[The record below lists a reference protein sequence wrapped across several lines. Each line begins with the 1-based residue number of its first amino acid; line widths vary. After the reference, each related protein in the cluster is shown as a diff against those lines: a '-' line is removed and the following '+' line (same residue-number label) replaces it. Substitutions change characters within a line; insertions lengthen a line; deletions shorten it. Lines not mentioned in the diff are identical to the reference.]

1 MLLLYEKNNK
11 EQQIGKKIP
20 REISRTRSI
29 FIGKNHLQ
37 LFQVYNF
44 LTLFH
49 ISINYM
55 LTQKIRW
62 LSNNFHRPE
71 RRRKKKALK
80 VRIKCEYEFD
90 TKSSKTTNIHA
101 SKKQNSSSEDRVS
114 MPQQSWW
121 LRLDNTSKR
130 CIIENSVNFHTYNNK
145 HKDRR
150 HYWMNE
156 YS

>member
-1 MLLLYEKNNK
+1 MTQQLSPILRTSLVLLLYEKNNK

-20 REISRTRSI
+20 QEISRTRSI
-29 FIGKNHLQ
+29 FIGKKHLQ

-55 LTQKIRW
+55 PTQKIRW

-71 RRRKKKALK
+71 RRKKKSTK
-80 VRIKCEYEFD
+80 RIKCEHEFD

-121 LRLDNTSKR
+121 LRLDSTSKR
-130 CIIENSVNFHTYNNK
+130 CIIENL
-145 HKDRR
+145 
-150 HYWMNE
+150 
-156 YS
+156 